1 MDTQKPLICHECY
14 GKLTND
20 SGPCVHALEVFD
32 SGRTSA
38 LNEVDKLSNQLSIC
52 RDELSAL
59 KKRIADSP
67 VAEISRGGTY
77 EENFFFLERINGVWL
92 TTEEKIGRTA
102 LPNLSDLE
110 PGGSAK
116 CALVR
121 LEGT

>member
-59 KKRIADSP
+59 QKRISEAPKQRVFYDELDSYD
-67 VAEISRGGTY
+67 VFT
-77 EENFFFLERINGVWL
+77 V
-92 TTEEKIGRTA
+92 
-102 LPNLSDLE
+102 
-110 PGGSAK
+110 
-116 CALVR
+116 ALVR
-121 LEGT
+121 IEGEKV

>member
-52 RDELSAL
+52 RDELAAL
-59 KKRIADSP
+59 QKRISEAPKQRVFHDDLDSYD
-67 VAEISRGGTY
+67 VFT
-77 EENFFFLERINGVWL
+77 V
-92 TTEEKIGRTA
+92 
-102 LPNLSDLE
+102 
-110 PGGSAK
+110 
-116 CALVR
+116 ALVR
-121 LEGT
+121 IEGEKA